1 MNTAELLLTALER
14 HRSGHLDEA
23 ESLYSKILDADPGN
37 AGALHLLGV
46 LVSKRGNVDD
56 AIGLIRESLSI
67 DPDNAVARSNLA
79 GILFD
84 GNLLEEAANQS
95 EQAVRINP
103 ALTEGWYNL
112 GDIRREQGRIDDALS
127 CYGRTLDLTPDHAQ
141 AHWNSALLLLL
152 KGDFETGWKEYE
164 WRWKNPNLPTL
175 DVDFPQPLWDG
186 ENVGGKVVFLY
197 AEQGHGDAIQF
208 IRFTM
213 NVCAR
218 GAASCLVAIRRWSA
232 FSQPSTAWRR
242 SSPRERPFHRL
253 SVTAP

>member
-1 MNTAELLLTALER
+1 MNTSELLHTAIER

-23 ESLYSKILDADPGN
+23 ESLFRKILDADPGN

-56 AIGLIRESLSI
+56 AIGLIREALAI
-67 DPDNAVARSNLA
+67 DPDNAVARTNLA
-79 GILFD
+79 GILFGGGHMD
-84 GNLLEEAANQS
+84 EAARQG
-95 EQAVRINP
+95 EQAVRIDP

-112 GDIRREQGRIDDALS
+112 GNIRREQGRIDDALG
-127 CYGRTLDLTPDHAQ
+127 CYERTLELNPDHAQ

-152 KGDFETGWKEYE
+152 KGDYEKGWEEYE
-164 WRWKNPNLPTL
+164 WRWKNPNLPTP

-186 ENVGGKVVFLY
+186 ANLGGKVVFLY

-213 NVCAR
+213 NV
-218 GAASCLVAIRRWSA
+218 SA
-232 FSQPSTAWRR
+232 RR
-242 SSPRERPFHRL
+242 SASPRRRNWL
-253 SVTAP
+253 SP